1 MALPPPACRVAGG
14 GFFLAMKALLTQSA
28 KHALDL
34 LMRAHPGVVTIAGT
48 QYKCAAVVSR
58 GPVDDAKGGFKQVKT
73 AAFHLPYSSINEA
86 TLIALG
92 KNKRLTITHDADS
105 FRISSDGIKPDPL
118 KTRWIIR
125 AEQAVN

>member
-1 MALPPPACRVAGG
+1 
-14 GFFLAMKALLTQSA
+14 
-28 KHALDL
+28 
-34 LMRAHPGVVTIAGT
+34 MRAHPGTVTIAGT

-58 GPVDDAKGGFKQVKT
+58 GSVEDAKGGFKQVKT
-73 AAFHLPYSSINEA
+73 AAFHLPYGMVDEA

-105 FRISSDGIKPDPL
+105 YRLASDGVKFDPL
-118 KTRWIIR
+118 QTRWIIR